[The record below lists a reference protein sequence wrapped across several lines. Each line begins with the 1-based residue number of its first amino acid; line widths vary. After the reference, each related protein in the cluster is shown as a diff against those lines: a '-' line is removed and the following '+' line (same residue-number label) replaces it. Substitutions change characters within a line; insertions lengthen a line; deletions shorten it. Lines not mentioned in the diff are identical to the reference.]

1 MYKIPGSQAPQCVRH
16 RGVNTLFLKYL
27 NICTLTSTIEGIFNA
42 REKMSHL
49 KKRRHSGQ
57 SFRIFYTKTAKTYE
71 PIRPLSVA

>member
-1 MYKIPGSQAPQCVRH
+1 MYSP
-16 RGVNTLFLKYL
+16 F
-27 NICTLTSTIEGIFNA
+27 TSTIEGIFNA

-71 PIRPLSVA
+71 PIRPLSVVAVNSIAF